1 MVLVLLQI
9 DLAHLKDAVPHI
21 GLLVLLN
28 DLLPARDFH
37 GKAVESVDP
46 RPELVDFMAPHC
58 RLANFEVEV
67 CYVLLVERQEE
78 DFAAGERELL
88 APSEF
93 LEQQEDG
100 GGFARSREG
109 HDESQFLLLVGRSA
123 QEIVNDSALLRI
135 RALRLPL
142 GGSVSLCF
150 LTRH

>member
-1 MVLVLLQI
+1 
-9 DLAHLKDAVPHI
+9 
-21 GLLVLLN
+21 
-28 DLLPARDFH
+28 
-37 GKAVESVDP
+37 
-46 RPELVDFMAPHC
+46 
-58 RLANFEVEV
+58 
-67 CYVLLVERQEE
+67 
-78 DFAAGERELL
+78 LL